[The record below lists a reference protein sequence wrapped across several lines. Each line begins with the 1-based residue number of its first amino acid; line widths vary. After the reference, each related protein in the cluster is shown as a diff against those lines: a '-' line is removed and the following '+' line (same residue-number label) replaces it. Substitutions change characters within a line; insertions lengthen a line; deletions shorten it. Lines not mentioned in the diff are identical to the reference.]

1 MANYRKSNLYRI
13 LKLWINAGLH
23 TFYRFEVHGRENLP
37 KGKPF
42 IITPNHENALVDAVI
57 AIIMMRD
64 QPYSVARAGAFQNPM
79 VAKFLTRIRMFPIYR
94 PQDGMENMYKNEE
107 IMRNII
113 QYIKDGQR
121 ILIYPEGDQA
131 LTRRLR
137 PLKKGVFRMALA
149 AEKESSWK
157 LDLQLV
163 PTGVVYEEHAK
174 MGRSVV
180 VTYGKPICVED
191 YYDPENFN
199 EARLMKVLREKLFD
213 AMRPLM
219 MDIPSA
225 DYNDTLEKL
234 RLLYVPQALKN
245 AGVRLSNYTQKW
257 KYDQSFV
264 RAFLNEEESNK
275 ALLETIKKQVE
286 ELNDAAARRRLRLP
300 LFAKTNWPIVNQIG
314 ETLLLAITLPLF
326 VMGFLL
332 NIIPY
337 KVGQGLA
344 KKVFKHK
351 NFEATGLFF
360 FGLLTHSIWYWIF
373 FILVA
378 LSSQWF
384 IGLYFVAFMYAS
396 GKFAFLYSQRVRKW
410 AAKWRFRY
418 YFAKDPKEMKRLA
431 ALRQELFST
440 LDSIWKPNSL

>member
-13 LKLWINAGLH
+13 LKLWIGAGLR
-23 TFYRFEVHGRENLP
+23 TFYRIEVHGRENLP

-42 IITPNHENALVDAVI
+42 IVTPNHENALVDAVI
-57 AIIMMRD
+57 AIVMMRD
-64 QPYSVARAGAFQNPM
+64 QPYSIARAGAFQNPL
-79 VAKFLTRIRMFPIYR
+79 VAKILARIRMFPIYR
-94 PQDGMENMYKNEE
+94 PQDGMENMYKNDE

-113 QYIKDGQR
+113 QCIKDGQR

-149 AEKESSWK
+149 AEKESDWK
-157 LDLQLV
+157 LDLHLV

-180 VTYGKPICVED
+180 VTFGKPIRVED
-191 YYDPENFN
+191 YYDPQNFN
-199 EARLMKVLREKLFD
+199 EARLMIELREKLFNE
-213 AMRPLM
+213 MRPLM

-225 DYNDTLEKL
+225 EYNDTLEKL

-245 AGVRLSNYTQKW
+245 ARIRISNYTQKW
-257 KYDQSFV
+257 KHDQSFV

-275 ALLETIKKQVE
+275 ALLDTVKKQVE
-286 ELNDAAARRRLRLP
+286 ELNEAAAQRRLRLP
-300 LFAKTNWPIVNQIG
+300 LFAKTNWPILNQLA
-314 ETLLLAITLPLF
+314 ETILLTITFPIFLI
-326 VMGFLL
+326 GFLL

-337 KVGQGLA
+337 KLGQYFA

-360 FGLLTHSIWYWIF
+360 FGLLTHSVWYWIF
-373 FILVA
+373 FFLVA

-384 IGLYFVAFMYAS
+384 IGLYFVALMFAS

-410 AAKWRFRY
+410 AAKWRFRF
-418 YFAKDPKEMKRLA
+418 YFAKDPKEMKRLG
-431 ALRQELFST
+431 ALRHDLYSA
-440 LDSIWKPNSL
+440 LDSIWTPKSL